1 MIREVESLR
10 TYESQD
16 VVSSWFN
23 KVMLAYDSDEIDK
36 NELIQCFH
44 ELANQQY
51 HQYEPM
57 PIYNCNNIETWSLK
71 TFELSIED
79 DINILIPLAHS
90 LAFTVNTVQNIAS
103 GLSSPELK
111 DKFMGMLKN
120 TKDNRI
126 NPYWDLEQLDKLKK
140 R

>member
-44 ELANQQY
+44 ELADQQY

-57 PIYNCNNIETWSLK
+57 PIGNCNTVEKWSLQ
-71 TFELSIED
+71 TFDLSNED
-79 DINILIPLAHS
+79 DINTLIPLAHS
-90 LAFTVNTVQNIAS
+90 LAFSVSTVQNIVS
-103 GLSSPELK
+103 VVSEKELK
-111 DKFMGMLKN
+111 GEFIDMLKN
-120 TKDNRI
+120 TKDDRV
-126 NPYWDLEQLDKLKK
+126 NPYWDLEKSSSVK